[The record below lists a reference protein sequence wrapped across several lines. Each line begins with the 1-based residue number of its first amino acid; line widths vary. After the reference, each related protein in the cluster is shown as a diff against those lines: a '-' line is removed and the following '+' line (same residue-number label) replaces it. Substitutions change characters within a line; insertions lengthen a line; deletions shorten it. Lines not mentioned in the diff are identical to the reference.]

1 MKAIVHHEYGS
12 ADVLRLEEIEKPNPA
27 DDEVLVRVYAA
38 SVNPADW
45 YGMKGIIVAR
55 PGGGW
60 LKPKDPRIGGDYAGV
75 IEGVGRKVKDFK
87 PGDEVYGSRHGAL
100 AEYICVNKSISPKP
114 SNISFEQAAAVPTAA
129 LTALQGLRDHGKLKA
144 GQTVLIT
151 GAAGGVGHFA
161 VQIAKAMGA
170 EVTGVCRTQKLDFV
184 RSLGADHVVDY
195 TREDYTQTDRRYDL
209 ILDIASTK
217 SWSALNRI
225 LKPTGMLILVGA
237 PGANKPLGPLG
248 QIGRLMLGSLRSR
261 QKMRFFVA
269 SFNHEDFAH
278 MRELIESGKMT
289 PVLDGT
295 YPMIEAVEAM
305 RLLGEG
311 HARGKLVVTM
321 NAKEKRARILN

>member
-12 ADVLRLEEIEKPNPA
+12 SNVLRLEEIEKPIPA
-27 DDEVLVRVYAA
+27 EDEALVRVHAA

-45 YGMKGIIVAR
+45 YSMKGIIAAR

-60 LKPKDPRIGGDYAGV
+60 LKPKDPRIGGDFAGV
-75 IEGVGRKVKDFK
+75 VEAVGSKVKDFK
-87 PGDEVYGSRHGAL
+87 PGDEIYGSRHGAL
-100 AEYICVNKSISPKP
+100 AEYICVSKSISHKP
-114 SNISFEQAAAVPTAA
+114 SNISFEQAAGVPTAA
-129 LTALQGLRDHGKLKA
+129 LTALQGLRDHGKLQA

-170 EVTGVCRTQKLDFV
+170 EVTGVCRTQNLEFV

-195 TREDYTQTDRRYDL
+195 TREDYTKTERRYDL

-217 SWSALNRI
+217 RWSALNRI

-237 PGANKPLGPLG
+237 PGANKPMGPLG
-248 QIGRLMLGSLRSR
+248 QIGRLMLGSIRSR
-261 QKMRFFVA
+261 RKMRFFVA
-269 SFNHEDFAH
+269 SFNREDLAH
-278 MRELIESGKMT
+278 MRDLIESGKMT
-289 PVLDGT
+289 PVIDGT
-295 YPMIEAVEAM
+295 YPMAEAVEAM
-305 RLLGEG
+305 RLLGES

-321 NAKEKRARILN
+321 NAKKNGRAS

>member
-12 ADVLRLEEIEKPNPA
+12 ADVLRLEEIEKPTPA

-38 SVNPADW
+38 SVNPSDW
-45 YGMKGIIVAR
+45 YAMKGIIFAR
-55 PGGGW
+55 PGSGW
-60 LKPKDPRIGGDYAGV
+60 LKPKDPRVGGNFAGV
-75 IEGVGRKVKDFK
+75 VEAFGSNVKDFK

-100 AEYICVNKSISPKP
+100 AEYICVSKSISPKP

-170 EVTGVCRTQKLDFV
+170 EVTGVCRTQNLDFV

-195 TREDYTQTDRRYDL
+195 THEDYTQTDRRYDL
-209 ILDIASTK
+209 ILDIASTN

-248 QIGRLMLGSLRSR
+248 QISKLMLGSLRSR

-269 SFNHEDFAH
+269 SFNREDFAH
-278 MRELIESGKMT
+278 MRVLIESGKMT

-321 NAKEKRARILN
+321 NAKKNGRAS

>member
-1 MKAIVHHEYGS
+1 MTMKAIVHHEYGS
-12 ADVLRLEEIEKPNPA
+12 ADVLRLEEIEKPTPA

-75 IEGVGRKVKDFK
+75 VEAVGSKVKDFK
-87 PGDEVYGSRHGAL
+87 PGDEVYGGRHGAL
-100 AEYICVNKSISPKP
+100 AEYICVSKSISSKP
-114 SNISFEQAAAVPTAA
+114 SNISFEQAACVPTAA

-170 EVTGVCRTQKLDFV
+170 EVTGVCPTQNLDFV
-184 RSLGADHVVDY
+184 RSLGADHVIDY
-195 TREDYTQTDRRYDL
+195 TREDYTKTERGYDL

-217 SWSALNRI
+217 PWSALNRI

-248 QIGRLMLGSLRSR
+248 QIGRLMLGSIRSR

-269 SFNHEDFAH
+269 SFNRPDLALLAE
-278 MRELIESGKMT
+278 MIESGKIT
-289 PVLDGT
+289 PVVERS
-295 YPMIEAVEAM
+295 YPMAETVEAM
-305 RLLGEG
+305 RHLGTG
-311 HARGKLVVTM
+311 HT
-321 NAKEKRARILN
+321 